1 MPRPHPRQPLART
14 QALFPFPQRQPFH
27 SSVTAP
33 PCGTVYYLSGYAM
46 AKRVCPWWIGYF
58 LLNPFRRLSQDPAKI
73 LAPYVREGMT
83 VLEPGPGMGYFT
95 LELARMVGESG
106 RVVVVDI
113 QSKMLANL
121 RRRAA
126 KRGLLE
132 RIDAR
137 LAQPRSLGLGDL
149 ASSVDFA
156 LAFAMVH
163 EMPDADL
170 FFAETA
176 HALKSGACLL
186 LAEPRGHVK
195 EAEFEN
201 ELQSASAAG
210 LQLANRPSIGRS
222 HAALLQKTQG
232 G

>member
-1 MPRPHPRQPLART
+1 M
-14 QALFPFPQRQPFH
+14 
-27 SSVTAP
+27 S
-33 PCGTVYYLSGYAM
+33 
-46 AKRVCPWWIGYF
+46 KRVCPWWIGYF
-58 LLNPFRRLSQDPAKI
+58 LLNPFRRMSQDPAKI

-95 LELARMVGESG
+95 LELARMVGAPG

-113 QSKMLANL
+113 QPKMLASL
-121 RRRAA
+121 KRRAA

-132 RIDAR
+132 RIDTR
-137 LAQPRSLGLGDL
+137 LVQPDSLGLADL
-149 ASSVDFA
+149 AAKVDFA

-163 EMPDADL
+163 EMPDASR

-176 HALKSGACLL
+176 RTLKPGASLL

-201 ELQSASAAG
+201 ELRAAAAAG
-210 LQLANRPSIGRS
+210 LQLADRPPIGRS
-222 HAALLQKTQG
+222 HAALLKKIQNG
-232 G
+232 